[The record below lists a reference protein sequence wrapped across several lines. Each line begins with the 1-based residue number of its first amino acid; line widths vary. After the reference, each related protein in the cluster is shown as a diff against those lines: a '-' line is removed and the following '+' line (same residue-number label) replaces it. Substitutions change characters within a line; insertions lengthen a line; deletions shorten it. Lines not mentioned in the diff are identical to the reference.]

1 MQYHINR
8 IIVRFVKLFLFIVL
22 FVASIKSY
30 ANEPVVFKDHTKTM
44 KIGSMVGI
52 FSDKTNTMSFDQVR
66 SLDKFEYKNENTPNL
81 SISRSTHWVKLK
93 IKNESNV
100 RKLVLELEYPIIDE
114 LVFYSENKTGGFDSV
129 LSGEI
134 RKYSAR
140 QADNQNYLFYL
151 NCDTS
156 AERTFYLKVRSGE
169 QVQLPLILGAPTKV
183 FEELIV
189 KDLVFGLYI
198 GIILVMA
205 IYNLFIYISVRDR
218 SYLYYVS
225 YIIFVGLTQVVLQGY
240 GFKYI
245 WPNSVW
251 LVMQSTFLVP
261 VLNGWTAILFVKNFL
276 NTKENYK
283 RGDLILNVIFVF
295 YTICLILSLLEEF
308 YWAQNLVQ
316 VTAMVGSVL
325 TIHIAY
331 AIGKRGYRPA
341 IYFLIAWS
349 IFLLSIVVFV
359 LRNFN
364 ILPYN
369 DLTYYALQIGSA
381 TEVTLLSFALADK
394 INIYRKEKEASQ
406 AEALKVSLEN
416 ERIIKEQNIL
426 LEVKVE
432 ERTSELNQSNKD
444 LNNALDDLKN
454 AQTKLVDAEKMAS
467 LGQLT
472 AGIAHEINNPINFV
486 SSNIR
491 PLRRDIDDI
500 IDLVNKVEEIIKTKS
515 LEGEFEELKKFK
527 KEIDYD
533 YLISEI
539 DVLLKGM
546 SDGASRTVEIV
557 KGLKSFSRLDESD
570 LKFANVNEGLD
581 STIIILNSTFKGKVT
596 VVKKFE
602 DIPEIE
608 CYAGKLNQVFMNIIN
623 NAAQAVM
630 TSHENDNDGEVVIRT
645 YREGDFVKI
654 SISDNGMGMTD
665 EVKQKIFEP
674 FFTTKKAGEGTGL
687 GLSIVFSIIE
697 LHKGTIEVNSELGK
711 GTEFLIS
718 LPINQ

>member
-1 MQYHINR
+1 MR
-8 IIVRFVKLFLFIVL
+8 LMKLCL
-22 FVASIKSY
+22 FVLAFLLLNNTSKADELIIF
-30 ANEPVVFKDHTKTM
+30 NDDTKTLNV
-44 KIGSMVGI
+44 GSKVGI
-52 FSDKTNTMSFDQVR
+52 FSDATN
-66 SLDKFEYKNENTPNL
+66 SLSLNDVLQLNKFSYKHETTPNL
-81 SISRSTHWVKLK
+81 AISRSTHWVKIQVQNQSN
-93 IKNESNV
+93 IK
-100 RKLVLELEYPIIDE
+100 KLVLELEYPIIDE
-114 LVFYSENKTGGFDSV
+114 IVFYSKNKSGSYDSV

-140 QADNQNYLFYL
+140 QIDNQNYLFYL
-151 NCDTS
+151 NFDND
-156 AERTFYLKVRSGE
+156 EVREFYLKVRSGE
-169 QVQLPLILGAPTKV
+169 QVQLPLLLGTQKEI

-189 KDLVFGLYI
+189 KDLVFGLYL

-205 IYNLFIYISVRDR
+205 IYNLFIYITVRDR

-225 YIIFVGLTQVVLQGY
+225 YIVFVGLTQVVLQGY
-240 GFKYI
+240 GFKYL

-251 LVMQSTFLVP
+251 MVLQSTFLVP

-283 RGDLILNVIFVF
+283 RGDTILNIIFFF

-316 VTAMVGSVL
+316 ATAMVGSVL

-331 AIGKRGYRPA
+331 AIGRRGYRPA

-349 IFLLSIVVFV
+349 IFLISIVVFV

-406 AEALKVSLEN
+406 AEALRVSLEN
-416 ERIIKEQNIL
+416 EKIIKEQNIV

-432 ERTSELNQSNKD
+432 ERTRELNQSNID

-500 IDLVNKVEEIIKTKS
+500 IDLLNKIENIIKEKS
-515 LEGEFEELKKFK
+515 LENEFEDAKKFK

-533 YLISEI
+533 YLIHEI

-546 SDGASRTVEIV
+546 SDGAGRTVEIV

-581 STIIILNSTFKGKVT
+581 STIIILNSTFKGKVN
-596 VVKKFE
+596 VVKDFG

-608 CYAGKLNQVFMNIIN
+608 CFAGKLNQVFMNIIN

-630 TSHENDNDGEVVIRT
+630 TSHENDNDGQVIIKT
-645 YREGDFVKI
+645 YREDSFVKI
-654 SISDNGMGMTD
+654 SISDNGTGMPE

-687 GLSIVFSIIE
+687 GLSIVYSIIE

-711 GTEFLIS
+711 GTEFLIT

>member
-1 MQYHINR
+1 MQYHINKK
-8 IIVRFVKLFLFIVL
+8 FVQYIKMYFLLVL
-22 FVASIKSY
+22 LLLSIDSFAK
-30 ANEPVVFKDHTKTM
+30 ELIVFKDETKTM
-44 KIGSMVGI
+44 NVGSMVGI
-52 FSDKTNTMSFDQVR
+52 YSDKSNSLSFDQIR
-66 SLDKFEYKNENTPNL
+66 ELDKFEYKNENTPNL
-81 SISRSTHWVKLK
+81 SISRSTHWVKLNIQNQTK
-93 IKNESNV
+93 LEN
-100 RKLVLELEYPIIDE
+100 LVLELEYPIIDE
-114 LVFYSENKTGGFDSV
+114 IVFYSKNISGGYDSI

-140 QADNQNYLFYL
+140 QIDNQNFLFYI
-151 NCDTS
+151 NFDDVD
-156 AERTFYLKVRSGE
+156 EREVYLKIKSGE
-169 QVQLPLILGAPTKV
+169 QVQLPLILGTQKEL

-189 KDLVFGLYI
+189 KDLVFGLYL
-198 GIILVMA
+198 GIIIVMA
-205 IYNLFIYISVRDR
+205 IYNLFIYITVRDK

-225 YIIFVGLTQVVLQGY
+225 YIIFVGLTQAVLQGY
-240 GFKYI
+240 GFKYL

-283 RGDLILNVIFVF
+283 KGDSILNIIFIF

-331 AIGKRGYRPA
+331 SIGKRGYRPA
-341 IYFLIAWS
+341 VYFLIAWS

-369 DLTYYALQIGSA
+369 DFTYYALQIGSA

-416 ERIIKEQNIL
+416 EKIIKEQNIV

-500 IDLVNKVEEIIKTKS
+500 IELINKVEEIIKDKS
-515 LEGEFEELKKFK
+515 LDQEFEEIHKFK

-546 SDGASRTVEIV
+546 ADGASRTVEIV

-570 LKFANVNEGLD
+570 LKFASVNEGLD

-596 VVKKFE
+596 VTKKFE

-630 TSHENDNDGEVVIRT
+630 SAHENDNDGEVVIRT
-645 YREGDFVKI
+645 YRDEDTVKI
-654 SISDNGMGMTD
+654 SIKDNGMGMTD
-665 EVKQKIFEP
+665 EVKHKIFEP
-674 FFTTKKAGEGTGL
+674 FFTTKKVGEGTGL
-687 GLSIVFSIIE
+687 GLSIVYSIIE
-697 LHKGTIEVNSELGK
+697 LHKGAIEVNSELGV
-711 GTEFLIS
+711 GTEFLIT

>member
-1 MQYHINR
+1 MRLIKLCLFAIGFLLLGNTSKADNL
-8 IIVRFVKLFLFIVL
+8 II
-22 FVASIKSY
+22 
-30 ANEPVVFKDHTKTM
+30 FKDDTKTM
-44 KIGSMVGI
+44 NIGSMVGI
-52 FSDKTNTMSFDQVR
+52 FSDVNNSMSFEDVR
-66 SLDKFEYKNENTPNL
+66 KSNKFEYKLENTPNL
-81 SISRSTHWVKLK
+81 AISRSTHWVKLK
-93 IKNESNV
+93 IQNQSNIK
-100 RKLVLELEYPIIDE
+100 KLVLELEYPIIDE
-114 LVFYSENKTGGFDSV
+114 IVFYSKNKSGTYDSI
-129 LSGEI
+129 LTGEI

-140 QADNQNYLFYL
+140 QIDNQNFLFYL
-151 NCDTS
+151 NFDGEE
-156 AERTFYLKVRSGE
+156 EREYYLKIRSGE
-169 QVQLPLILGAPTKV
+169 QVQLPLIIGTQKEV

-189 KDLVFGLYI
+189 KDLVFGLYL

-205 IYNLFIYISVRDR
+205 IYNLFIYITVRDR

-225 YIIFVGLTQVVLQGY
+225 YIVFVGLTQVVLQGY
-240 GFKYI
+240 GFKYL

-251 LVMQSTFLVP
+251 MVMQSTFLIP
-261 VLNGWTAILFVKNFL
+261 VFNGWTAILFVKNFL

-283 RGDLILNVIFVF
+283 RGDIILNVIFFF
-295 YTICLILSLLEEF
+295 YTVCLVLSLLEEF

-316 VTAMVGSVL
+316 ATAMIGSVL

-331 AIGKRGYRPA
+331 AIGRRGYRPA
-341 IYFLIAWS
+341 VYFLIAWS
-349 IFLLSIVVFV
+349 IFLVSIVVFV

-369 DLTYYALQIGSA
+369 NLTYYALQIGSA

-406 AEALKVSLEN
+406 AEALRVSLEN
-416 ERIIKEQNIL
+416 EKIIKEQNIV

-432 ERTSELNQSNKD
+432 ERTRELNQSNID

-500 IDLVNKVEEIIKTKS
+500 IDLLNKIETIIKEKS
-515 LEGEFEELKKFK
+515 LSAEFEAAEKFK

-533 YLISEI
+533 YLIHEI

-546 SDGASRTVEIV
+546 SDGAGRTVEIV

-581 STIIILNSTFKGKVT
+581 STVIILNSTFKGKVT
-596 VVKKFE
+596 VVKEFG

-608 CYAGKLNQVFMNIIN
+608 CFAGKLNQVFMNIIN
-623 NAAQAVM
+623 NAAQAVI
-630 TSHENDNDGEVVIRT
+630 TSHENDSDGKVIIKT
-645 YREGDFVKI
+645 YRESDNIKI
-654 SISDNGMGMTD
+654 SISDNGTGMP
-665 EVKQKIFEP
+665 EEIKQKIFEP

-687 GLSIVFSIIE
+687 GLSIVYSIIE
-697 LHKGTIEVNSELGK
+697 LHKGTIEVHSELNK
-711 GTEFLIS
+711 GTEFLIT

>member
-1 MQYHINR
+1 MR
-8 IIVRFVKLFLFIVL
+8 LMKLCL
-22 FVASIKSY
+22 FVLAFLLYNNTSRADELIIFNDDIKTL
-30 ANEPVVFKDHTKTM
+30 N
-44 KIGSMVGI
+44 IGSKVGI
-52 FSDKTNTMSFDQVR
+52 FSDATN
-66 SLDKFEYKNENTPNL
+66 SLSLSDVLTLNKFNYKNENTPNL
-81 SISRSTHWVKLK
+81 AISRSTHWVKVQIQNK
-93 IKNESNV
+93 SNIK
-100 RKLVLELEYPIIDE
+100 KLVLELEYPIIDE
-114 LVFYSENKTGGFDSV
+114 IVFYSKNKTGSYDSV

-140 QADNQNYLFYL
+140 QIDNQNYLFYL
-151 NCDTS
+151 NFEKD
-156 AERTFYLKVRSGE
+156 EVREFYLKVRSGE
-169 QVQLPLILGAPTKV
+169 QVQLPLLLGTQKEI

-189 KDLVFGLYI
+189 KDLVFGLYL

-205 IYNLFIYISVRDR
+205 IYNLFIYITVRDR

-225 YIIFVGLTQVVLQGY
+225 YIVFVGLTQVVLQGY
-240 GFKYI
+240 GFKYL

-251 LVMQSTFLVP
+251 MVLQSTFLVP

-283 RGDLILNVIFVF
+283 RGDTILNIIFFF

-331 AIGKRGYRPA
+331 AIGRRGYRPA

-349 IFLLSIVVFV
+349 IFLISIVVFV

-406 AEALKVSLEN
+406 AEALRISLEN
-416 ERIIKEQNIL
+416 EKIIKEQNII

-432 ERTSELNQSNKD
+432 ERTRELNQSNID

-500 IDLVNKVEEIIKTKS
+500 IDLLNKIENIIQEKS
-515 LEGEFEELKKFK
+515 LENEFEEAKKFK

-533 YLISEI
+533 YLIHEI

-546 SDGASRTVEIV
+546 SDGAGRTVEIV

-581 STIIILNSTFKGKVT
+581 STIIILNSTFKGKVA
-596 VVKKFE
+596 VVKEFG

-608 CYAGKLNQVFMNIIN
+608 CFAGKLNQVFMNIIN
-623 NAAQAVM
+623 NAAQAVI
-630 TSHENDNDGEVVIRT
+630 TSHENDNDGRVVIKT
-645 YREGDFVKI
+645 YSENDFVKI
-654 SISDNGMGMTD
+654 SISDNGTGMPE

-687 GLSIVFSIIE
+687 GLSIVYSIIE

-711 GTEFLIS
+711 GTEFLIT

>member
-1 MQYHINR
+1 MRLI
-8 IIVRFVKLFLFIVL
+8 KLFLFVL
-22 FVASIKSY
+22 IFLLFNNTSRADELII
-30 ANEPVVFKDHTKTM
+30 FKDDAKTLN
-44 KIGSMVGI
+44 IGSRVGV
-52 FSDKTNTMSFDQVR
+52 FSDATN
-66 SLDKFEYKNENTPNL
+66 SLSLNDVLQLNEFNYKNENTPNL
-81 SISRSTHWVKLK
+81 AISRSTHWVKLK
-93 IKNESNV
+93 VQNQSNIK
-100 RKLVLELEYPIIDE
+100 KLVLELEYPIIDE
-114 LVFYSENKTGGFDSV
+114 IIFYSKNISGTYDSV

-140 QADNQNYLFYL
+140 QIDNQNYLFYL
-151 NCDTS
+151 NFDH
-156 AERTFYLKVRSGE
+156 EEVREFYLKVRSGE
-169 QVQLPLILGAPTKV
+169 QVQLPLILGTQKEI

-189 KDLVFGLYI
+189 KDLVFGLYL

-205 IYNLFIYISVRDR
+205 IYNLFIYITVRDR

-240 GFKYI
+240 GFKYL

-251 LVMQSTFLVP
+251 MVMQSTFLVP

-283 RGDLILNVIFVF
+283 RGDTILNVIFFF
-295 YTICLILSLLEEF
+295 YTICLVLSLLEEF

-316 VTAMVGSVL
+316 VTALVGSVL

-349 IFLLSIVVFV
+349 IFLISIVVFV

-406 AEALKVSLEN
+406 AEALRISLEN

-432 ERTSELNQSNKD
+432 ERTRDLNQSNID
-444 LNNALDDLKN
+444 LNIALDDLKN

-500 IDLVNKVEEIIKTKS
+500 IDLLNKIETTIKEKS
-515 LEGEFEELKKFK
+515 LENEFEEAKKFK
-527 KEIDYD
+527 NDIDYD
-533 YLISEI
+533 YLIQEI
-539 DVLLKGM
+539 DILLKGM
-546 SDGASRTVEIV
+546 SDGAGRTVDIV

-581 STIIILNSTFKGKVT
+581 STVIILISTFKGKVA
-596 VVKKFE
+596 VVKNFG

-608 CYAGKLNQVFMNIIN
+608 CFAGKLNQVFMNIIN
-623 NAAQAVM
+623 NAAQAVI
-630 TSHENDNDGEVVIRT
+630 TSHENDNEGKVVIKT
-645 YREGDFVKI
+645 FREDKFIKI
-654 SISDNGMGMTD
+654 SISDNGTGIPE

-687 GLSIVFSIIE
+687 GLSIVYSIIE
-697 LHKGTIEVNSELGK
+697 LHKGNIEVHSELGR
-711 GTEFLIS
+711 GTEFLIT

>member
-1 MQYHINR
+1 M
-8 IIVRFVKLFLFIVL
+8 KLCL
-22 FVASIKSY
+22 FVLAFLLCNNTSRADELIIF
-30 ANEPVVFKDHTKTM
+30 NDDTKTLNV
-44 KIGSMVGI
+44 GSKVGI
-52 FSDKTNTMSFDQVR
+52 FSDATN
-66 SLDKFEYKNENTPNL
+66 SLSLSDVLKLNKFNYKNENTPNL
-81 SISRSTHWVKLK
+81 AISRSTHWVKVQVQNK
-93 IKNESNV
+93 SNIK
-100 RKLVLELEYPIIDE
+100 KLVLELEYPIIDE
-114 LVFYSENKTGGFDSV
+114 IVFYSKNKTGTYDSV

-140 QADNQNYLFYL
+140 QIDNQNYLFYL
-151 NCDTS
+151 NFEKD
-156 AERTFYLKVRSGE
+156 EVREFYLKVRSGE
-169 QVQLPLILGAPTKV
+169 QVQLPLLLGTQKEI

-189 KDLVFGLYI
+189 KDLVFGLYL

-205 IYNLFIYISVRDR
+205 IYNLFIYITVRDR

-225 YIIFVGLTQVVLQGY
+225 YIVFVGLTQVVLQGY
-240 GFKYI
+240 GFKYL

-251 LVMQSTFLVP
+251 MVLQSTFLVP

-283 RGDLILNVIFVF
+283 RGDTILNVIFFF

-331 AIGKRGYRPA
+331 AIGRRGYRPA

-349 IFLLSIVVFV
+349 IFLISIVVFV

-406 AEALKVSLEN
+406 AEALRVSLEN
-416 ERIIKEQNIL
+416 EKIIKEQNIL

-432 ERTSELNQSNKD
+432 ERTRELNQSNID

-500 IDLVNKVEEIIKTKS
+500 IDLLNKIENIIQEKS
-515 LEGEFEELKKFK
+515 LENEFEEAKKFK

-533 YLISEI
+533 YLIHEI

-546 SDGASRTVEIV
+546 SDGAGRTVEIV

-581 STIIILNSTFKGKVT
+581 STIIILNSTFKGKVA
-596 VVKKFE
+596 VVKEFG

-608 CYAGKLNQVFMNIIN
+608 CFAGKLNQVFMNIIN
-623 NAAQAVM
+623 NAAQAVI
-630 TSHENDNDGEVVIRT
+630 TSHENDNDGKVIIKT
-645 YREGDFVKI
+645 YSENDFVKI
-654 SISDNGMGMTD
+654 SISDNGTGMPE

-687 GLSIVFSIIE
+687 GLSIVYSIIE

-711 GTEFLIS
+711 GTEFLIT

>member
-1 MQYHINR
+1 M
-8 IIVRFVKLFLFIVL
+8 KLCL
-22 FVASIKSY
+22 FVLAFLLCNNTSRADELIIF
-30 ANEPVVFKDHTKTM
+30 NDDTKTLN
-44 KIGSMVGI
+44 IGSKVGI
-52 FSDKTNTMSFDQVR
+52 FSDATN
-66 SLDKFEYKNENTPNL
+66 SLSLSDVLKLNKFNYKNENTPNL
-81 SISRSTHWVKLK
+81 AISRSTHWVKVQVQNK
-93 IKNESNV
+93 SNIK
-100 RKLVLELEYPIIDE
+100 KLVLELEYPIIDE
-114 LVFYSENKTGGFDSV
+114 IVFYSKNKTGTYDSV

-140 QADNQNYLFYL
+140 QIDNQNYLFYL
-151 NCDTS
+151 NFEKD
-156 AERTFYLKVRSGE
+156 EVREFYLKVRSGE
-169 QVQLPLILGAPTKV
+169 QVQLPLLLGTQKEI

-189 KDLVFGLYI
+189 KDLVFGLYL

-205 IYNLFIYISVRDR
+205 IYNLFIYITVRDR

-225 YIIFVGLTQVVLQGY
+225 YIVFVGLTQVVLQGY
-240 GFKYI
+240 GFKYL

-251 LVMQSTFLVP
+251 MVLQSTFLIP

-283 RGDLILNVIFVF
+283 RGDTILNVIFFF

-331 AIGKRGYRPA
+331 AIGRRGYRPA

-349 IFLLSIVVFV
+349 IFLISIVVFV

-406 AEALKVSLEN
+406 AEALRVSLEN
-416 ERIIKEQNIL
+416 EKIIKEQNII

-432 ERTSELNQSNKD
+432 ERTRELNQSNID

-486 SSNIR
+486 SSNII

-500 IDLVNKVEEIIKTKS
+500 IDLLNKIENIIKEKS
-515 LEGEFEELKKFK
+515 LDNEFEEAKKFK

-533 YLISEI
+533 YLIHEI

-546 SDGASRTVEIV
+546 SDGAGRTVEIV

-581 STIIILNSTFKGKVT
+581 STIIILNSTFKGKVA
-596 VVKKFE
+596 VVKEFG

-608 CYAGKLNQVFMNIIN
+608 CFAGKLNQVFMNIIN
-623 NAAQAVM
+623 NAAQAVI
-630 TSHENDNDGEVVIRT
+630 TSHENDNDGKVVIKT
-645 YREGDFVKI
+645 YNENDFVKI
-654 SISDNGMGMTD
+654 SISDNGTGMPE

-687 GLSIVFSIIE
+687 GLSIVYSIIE
-697 LHKGTIEVNSELGK
+697 LHKGTIEVNSELDK
-711 GTEFLIS
+711 GTEFLIT

>member
-1 MQYHINR
+1 MRLI
-8 IIVRFVKLFLFIVL
+8 KLCMFAIVL
-22 FVASIKSY
+22 LILNNTAQ
-30 ANEPVVFKDHTKTM
+30 ANDLIIFKDDTKTLS
-44 KIGSMVGI
+44 IGSQVGI
-52 FSDKTNTMSFDQVR
+52 FSDANNSMSFDEVLTQN
-66 SLDKFEYKNENTPNL
+66 KFSYSNENTPNL
-81 SISRSTHWVKLK
+81 AISRSTHWVKLK
-93 IKNESNV
+93 IKNQSIIK
-100 RKLVLELEYPIIDE
+100 KLVLELEYPIIDE
-114 LVFYSENKTGGFDSV
+114 IVFYYQNKSGTYDSI

-140 QADNQNYLFYL
+140 QIDNQNYLFYL
-151 NCDTS
+151 NFE
-156 AERTFYLKVRSGE
+156 AEEEREFYLKIRSGE
-169 QVQLPLILGAPTKV
+169 QVQLPLILGTQKEV

-189 KDLVFGLYI
+189 KDLVFGLYL
-198 GIILVMA
+198 GIIIVMA
-205 IYNLFIYISVRDR
+205 IYNLFIYITVRDR

-225 YIIFVGLTQVVLQGY
+225 YIFFVGLTQVVLQGY
-240 GFKYI
+240 GFKYL

-251 LVMQSTFLVP
+251 MVMQSTFLVP

-276 NTKENYK
+276 NTKENYR
-283 RGDLILNVIFVF
+283 RGDIILSIIFFF
-295 YTICLILSLLEEF
+295 YAICLVLSLLEEF
-308 YWAQNLVQ
+308 FWAQNLVQ

-331 AIGKRGYRPA
+331 YIGKKGYRPA
-341 IYFLIAWS
+341 TYFLIAWS

-406 AEALKVSLEN
+406 AEALRVSLEN
-416 ERIIKEQNIL
+416 ERIIKEQNLL

-432 ERTSELNQSNKD
+432 ERTSALNQSNKE
-444 LNNALDDLKN
+444 LNIALDDLKN

-500 IDLVNKVEEIIKTKS
+500 IDLLNKIENIIKDKS
-515 LEGEFEELKKFK
+515 LESEFEEAKKFK

-533 YLISEI
+533 YLIHEI

-546 SDGASRTVEIV
+546 SDGAGRTVEIV

-581 STIIILNSTFKGKVT
+581 STIIILNSTFKGKVS
-596 VVKKFE
+596 VVKEFG

-608 CYAGKLNQVFMNIIN
+608 CFAGKLNQVFMNIIN

-630 TSHENDNDGEVVIRT
+630 ASHENDNEGKVIIKTYGE
-645 YREGDFVKI
+645 EGSIKI

-687 GLSIVFSIIE
+687 GLSIVYSIIE
-697 LHKGTIEVNSELGK
+697 LHKGTIEVHSELGK
-711 GTEFLIS
+711 GTEFLIT

>member
-1 MQYHINR
+1 M
-8 IIVRFVKLFLFIVL
+8 KLCL
-22 FVASIKSY
+22 FVLAFLLYNNTSRADELIIFNDDIKTL
-30 ANEPVVFKDHTKTM
+30 N
-44 KIGSMVGI
+44 IGSKVGI
-52 FSDKTNTMSFDQVR
+52 FSDATN
-66 SLDKFEYKNENTPNL
+66 SLSLSDVLTLNKFNYKNENTPNL
-81 SISRSTHWVKLK
+81 AISRSTHWVKVQIQNK
-93 IKNESNV
+93 SNIK
-100 RKLVLELEYPIIDE
+100 KLVLELEYPIIDE
-114 LVFYSENKTGGFDSV
+114 IVFYSKNKTGSYDSV

-140 QADNQNYLFYL
+140 QIDNQNYLFYL
-151 NCDTS
+151 NFEKD
-156 AERTFYLKVRSGE
+156 EVREFYLKVRSGE
-169 QVQLPLILGAPTKV
+169 QVQLPLLLGTQKEI

-189 KDLVFGLYI
+189 KDLVFGLYL

-205 IYNLFIYISVRDR
+205 IYNLFIYITVRDR

-225 YIIFVGLTQVVLQGY
+225 YIVFVGLTQVVLQGY
-240 GFKYI
+240 GFKYL

-251 LVMQSTFLVP
+251 MVLQSTFLVP

-283 RGDLILNVIFVF
+283 RGDTILNIIFFF

-331 AIGKRGYRPA
+331 AIGRRGYRPA

-349 IFLLSIVVFV
+349 IFLISIVVFV

-406 AEALKVSLEN
+406 AEALRISLEN
-416 ERIIKEQNIL
+416 EKIIKEQNII

-432 ERTSELNQSNKD
+432 ERTRELNQSNID

-500 IDLVNKVEEIIKTKS
+500 IDLLNKIENIIQEKS
-515 LEGEFEELKKFK
+515 LENEFEEAKKFK

-533 YLISEI
+533 YLIHEI

-546 SDGASRTVEIV
+546 SDGAGRTVEIV

-581 STIIILNSTFKGKVT
+581 STIIILNSTFKGKVA
-596 VVKKFE
+596 VVKEFG

-608 CYAGKLNQVFMNIIN
+608 CFAGKLNQVFMNIIN
-623 NAAQAVM
+623 NAAQAVI
-630 TSHENDNDGEVVIRT
+630 TSHENDNDGRVVIKT
-645 YREGDFVKI
+645 YSENDFVKI
-654 SISDNGMGMTD
+654 SISDNGTGMPE

-687 GLSIVFSIIE
+687 GLSIVYSIIE

-711 GTEFLIS
+711 GTEFLIT

>member
-1 MQYHINR
+1 M
-8 IIVRFVKLFLFIVL
+8 RFVKFYFLVILTFIISL
-22 FVASIKSY
+22 NAFSKDLI
-30 ANEPVVFKDHTKTM
+30 VFKDDSKTM
-44 KIGSMVGI
+44 SIGSLVGI
-52 FSDKTNTMSFDQVR
+52 YSDKTNSLSFDQVR
-66 SLDKFEYKNENTPNL
+66 KLNKFEYKNQNTPNL
-81 SISRSTHWVKLK
+81 SISRSTHWVKLE
-93 IKNESNV
+93 IQNQSNTK
-100 RKLVLELEYPIIDE
+100 KLILELEYPIIDE
-114 LVFYSENKTGGFDSV
+114 LVFYSENKTGGFDSI
-129 LSGEI
+129 LSGEL

-140 QADNQNYLFYL
+140 QIDNQNYLFNL
-151 NCDTS
+151 NCDT
-156 AERTFYLKVRSGE
+156 AGVRTFYLKVKSGE
-169 QVQLPLILGAPTKV
+169 QVQLPLILGTPKEV

-189 KDLVFGLYI
+189 KDLVFGLYL
-198 GIILVMA
+198 GIIIVMA
-205 IYNLFIYISVRDR
+205 IYNLFIYISVRDK
-218 SYLYYVS
+218 SYLYYVT
-225 YIIFVGLTQVVLQGY
+225 YIFFVGLTQVVLQGY
-240 GFKYI
+240 GFKYL

-283 RGDLILNVIFVF
+283 KGDTILNVIFIF
-295 YTICLILSLLEEF
+295 YTICLVLSLLEEF

-406 AEALKVSLEN
+406 AEALKISLEN

-500 IDLVNKVEEIIKTKS
+500 IDLVNKFEEIIKTKS
-515 LEGEFEELKKFK
+515 LDAEFEDLKKFK
-527 KEIDYD
+527 NDIDYD

-596 VVKKFE
+596 VIKKFE

-630 TSHENDNDGEVVIRT
+630 TSHENDNDGQVVIRT
-645 YREGDFVKI
+645 YRDGDFVKI

-697 LHKGTIEVNSELGK
+697 LHKGAIEVNSELGK

>member
-1 MQYHINR
+1 MRLI
-8 IIVRFVKLFLFIVL
+8 KLFLFVL
-22 FVASIKSY
+22 IFLLFNNTSRADELII
-30 ANEPVVFKDHTKTM
+30 FKDDAKTLN
-44 KIGSMVGI
+44 IGSRVGV
-52 FSDKTNTMSFDQVR
+52 FSDATN
-66 SLDKFEYKNENTPNL
+66 SLSLNDVLQLNEFNYKNVNTPNL
-81 SISRSTHWVKLK
+81 AISRSTHWVKLK
-93 IKNESNV
+93 VQNQSNIK
-100 RKLVLELEYPIIDE
+100 KLVLELEYPIIDE
-114 LVFYSENKTGGFDSV
+114 IIFYSKNISGTYDSV

-140 QADNQNYLFYL
+140 QIDNQNYLFYL
-151 NCDTS
+151 NFDH
-156 AERTFYLKVRSGE
+156 EEVREFYLKVRSGE
-169 QVQLPLILGAPTKV
+169 QVQLPLILGTQKEI

-189 KDLVFGLYI
+189 KDLVFGLYL

-205 IYNLFIYISVRDR
+205 IYNLFIYITVRDR

-240 GFKYI
+240 GFKYL

-251 LVMQSTFLVP
+251 MVMQSTFLVP

-283 RGDLILNVIFVF
+283 RGDTILNVIFFF
-295 YTICLILSLLEEF
+295 YTICLVLSLLEEF

-316 VTAMVGSVL
+316 VTALVGSVL

-349 IFLLSIVVFV
+349 IFLISIVVFV

-406 AEALKVSLEN
+406 AEALRISLEN

-432 ERTSELNQSNKD
+432 ERTRDLNQSNID
-444 LNNALDDLKN
+444 LNIALDDLKN

-500 IDLVNKVEEIIKTKS
+500 IDLLNKIETTIKEKS
-515 LEGEFEELKKFK
+515 LENEFEEAKKFK
-527 KEIDYD
+527 NDIDYD
-533 YLISEI
+533 YVIQEI
-539 DVLLKGM
+539 DILLKGM
-546 SDGASRTVEIV
+546 SDGAGRTVDIV

-581 STIIILNSTFKGKVT
+581 STVIILNSTFKGKVA
-596 VVKKFE
+596 VVKNFG

-608 CYAGKLNQVFMNIIN
+608 CFAGKLNQVFMNIIN
-623 NAAQAVM
+623 NAAQAVI
-630 TSHENDNDGEVVIRT
+630 TSHENDNEGKVVIKT
-645 YREGDFVKI
+645 FREDKFIKI
-654 SISDNGMGMTD
+654 SISDNGTGIPE

-687 GLSIVFSIIE
+687 GLSIVYSIIE
-697 LHKGTIEVNSELGK
+697 LHKGNIEVHSELGR
-711 GTEFLIS
+711 GTEFLIT

>member
-1 MQYHINR
+1 MR
-8 IIVRFVKLFLFIVL
+8 LMKLCL
-22 FVASIKSY
+22 FVLAFLLCNNTSRADELIIF
-30 ANEPVVFKDHTKTM
+30 NDDTKTLNV
-44 KIGSMVGI
+44 GSKVGI
-52 FSDKTNTMSFDQVR
+52 FSDATN
-66 SLDKFEYKNENTPNL
+66 SLSLSDVLKLNKFNYKNENTPNL
-81 SISRSTHWVKLK
+81 AISRSTHWVKVQVQNK
-93 IKNESNV
+93 SNIK
-100 RKLVLELEYPIIDE
+100 KLVLELEYPIIDE
-114 LVFYSENKTGGFDSV
+114 IVFYSKNKTGTYDSV

-140 QADNQNYLFYL
+140 QIDNQNYLFYL
-151 NCDTS
+151 NFEKD
-156 AERTFYLKVRSGE
+156 EVREFYLKVRSGE
-169 QVQLPLILGAPTKV
+169 QVQLPLLLGTQKEI

-189 KDLVFGLYI
+189 KDLVFGLYL

-205 IYNLFIYISVRDR
+205 IYNLFIYITVRDR

-225 YIIFVGLTQVVLQGY
+225 YIVFVGLTQVVLQGY
-240 GFKYI
+240 GFKYL

-251 LVMQSTFLVP
+251 MVLQSTFLVP

-283 RGDLILNVIFVF
+283 RGDTILNVIFFF

-331 AIGKRGYRPA
+331 AIGRRGYRPA

-349 IFLLSIVVFV
+349 IFLISIVVFV

-406 AEALKVSLEN
+406 AEALRVSLEN
-416 ERIIKEQNIL
+416 EKIIKEQNII

-432 ERTSELNQSNKD
+432 ERTRELNQSNID

-500 IDLVNKVEEIIKTKS
+500 IDLLNKIENIIKEKS
-515 LEGEFEELKKFK
+515 LDNEFEEAKKFK

-533 YLISEI
+533 YLIHEI

-546 SDGASRTVEIV
+546 SDGAGRTVEIV

-581 STIIILNSTFKGKVT
+581 STIIILNSTFKGKVA
-596 VVKKFE
+596 VVKEFG

-608 CYAGKLNQVFMNIIN
+608 CFAGKLNQVFMNIIN
-623 NAAQAVM
+623 NAAQAVI
-630 TSHENDNDGEVVIRT
+630 TSHENDNDGKVVIKT
-645 YREGDFVKI
+645 YNENDFVKI
-654 SISDNGMGMTD
+654 SISDNGTGMPE

-687 GLSIVFSIIE
+687 GLSIVYSIIE
-697 LHKGTIEVNSELGK
+697 LHKGTIEVNSELDK
-711 GTEFLIS
+711 GTEFLIT

>member
-1 MQYHINR
+1 M
-8 IIVRFVKLFLFIVL
+8 KLCL
-22 FVASIKSY
+22 FVLAFLLCNNTSRADELIIF
-30 ANEPVVFKDHTKTM
+30 NDDTKTLN
-44 KIGSMVGI
+44 IGSKVGI
-52 FSDKTNTMSFDQVR
+52 FSDATN
-66 SLDKFEYKNENTPNL
+66 SLSLSDVLKLNKFNYKNENTPNL
-81 SISRSTHWVKLK
+81 AISRSTHWVKVQVQNK
-93 IKNESNV
+93 SNIK
-100 RKLVLELEYPIIDE
+100 KLVLELEYPIIDE
-114 LVFYSENKTGGFDSV
+114 IVFYSKNKTGTYDSV

-140 QADNQNYLFYL
+140 QIDNQNYLFYL
-151 NCDTS
+151 NFEKD
-156 AERTFYLKVRSGE
+156 EVREFYLKVRSGE
-169 QVQLPLILGAPTKV
+169 QVQLPLLLGTQKEI

-189 KDLVFGLYI
+189 KDLVFGLYL

-205 IYNLFIYISVRDR
+205 IYNLFIYITVRDR

-225 YIIFVGLTQVVLQGY
+225 YIVFVGLTQVVLQGY
-240 GFKYI
+240 GFKYL

-251 LVMQSTFLVP
+251 MVLQSTFLVP

-283 RGDLILNVIFVF
+283 RGDTILNVIFFF

-331 AIGKRGYRPA
+331 AIGRRGYRPA

-349 IFLLSIVVFV
+349 IFLISIVVFV

-406 AEALKVSLEN
+406 AEALRVSLEN
-416 ERIIKEQNIL
+416 EKIIKEQNII

-432 ERTSELNQSNKD
+432 ERTRELNQSNID

-500 IDLVNKVEEIIKTKS
+500 IDLLNKIENIIKEKS
-515 LEGEFEELKKFK
+515 LDNEFEEAKKFK

-533 YLISEI
+533 YLIHEI

-546 SDGASRTVEIV
+546 SDGAGRTVEIV

-581 STIIILNSTFKGKVT
+581 STIIILNSTFKGKVA
-596 VVKKFE
+596 VVKEFG

-608 CYAGKLNQVFMNIIN
+608 CFAGKLNQVFMNIIN
-623 NAAQAVM
+623 NAAQAVI
-630 TSHENDNDGEVVIRT
+630 TSHENDNDGKVVIKT
-645 YREGDFVKI
+645 YNENDFVKI
-654 SISDNGMGMTD
+654 SISDNGTGMPE

-687 GLSIVFSIIE
+687 GLSIVYSIIE

-711 GTEFLIS
+711 GTEFLIT